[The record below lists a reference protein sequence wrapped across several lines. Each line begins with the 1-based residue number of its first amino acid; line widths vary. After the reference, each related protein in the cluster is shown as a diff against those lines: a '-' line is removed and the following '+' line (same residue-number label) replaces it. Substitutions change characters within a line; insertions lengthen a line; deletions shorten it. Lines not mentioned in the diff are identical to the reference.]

1 MGPWWGRRGEVLV
14 FYKVISRNFD
24 SYSCM
29 NICRVDE
36 FGGHVTGE
44 GHYGFCSTDCLDSE
58 GLIKTSIFLIGL
70 SLSFRRGGGK
80 RACDFY

>member
-1 MGPWWGRRGEVLV
+1 M
-14 FYKVISRNFD
+14 FNKVISRNFD

-58 GLIKTSIFLIGL
+58 GLIKHQYFQCVCLYYSGEEEENVPVIFIDEIPVILGYP
-70 SLSFRRGGGK
+70 K
-80 RACDFY
+80 